1 MMHCDRNILIWLTT
15 SAIIASSVSFLRG
28 FVSKTTDINQ
38 QLSYPLENIEKVSIE
53 TRKIFKLTN
62 EKEFKLKE
70 DAVYRKQVFMANYR
84 PVKNSAGVNCTK
96 IIYNDKRE
104 ISNAQN
110 IMTKPVSVK
119 SKLTPDFYSNITKN
133 CDLFR
138 DSRGYIEHPLSKA
151 EFEFPVA
158 FSLLVY
164 RDIEQVERLL
174 RSIYRPHNFYC
185 IHIDSKTDI
194 TEREAFQKIAD
205 CLHNVFIAVKS
216 VDVRWG
222 DFTILEAELVCM
234 KTLWVYKQWNYYI
247 NLAGQEFP
255 LKTNREIVA
264 ILKSL
269 EGANVV
275 DGSME
280 KAKKVYS
287 ERWKMAKW
295 PPPHKIQLVKG
306 SMYIAVNRHFVDFCL
321 HDPRSHKFLTWLRI
335 TENPDETFF
344 ASLNN
349 NPHLRIIGS
358 FLGEAEEY
366 PLKPFF
372 LRHVIWKFP
381 GGISCSG
388 KFVREVCILGVEDLG
403 RAYNS
408 IELFA
413 NKFHLDFEHIALDCL
428 EELLYERTWKEYI
441 EDIPIDMSYYKH
453 LHYAKMQLKP

>member
-1 MMHCDRNILIWLTT
+1 MDRYHNIYIGLTT
-15 SAIIASSVSFLRG
+15 LTMVVSFLYY
-28 FVSKTTDINQ
+28 FVSKTTNINQ
-38 QLSYPLENIEKVSIE
+38 QLNYPLENIEKHPIA
-53 TRKIFKLTN
+53 TRKTFKLTN

-84 PVKNSAGVNCTK
+84 PIKNSAGINCTK
-96 IIYNDKRE
+96 IIIYNDKHE

-110 IMTKPVSVK
+110 IMTKSVSVK
-119 SKLTPDFYSNITKN
+119 SKLTPDFYLNITNK

-138 DSRGYIEHPLSKA
+138 DSRGYIEHPLSKT

-158 FSLLVY
+158 FSILVY
-164 RDIEQVERLL
+164 KDIEQVERLL

-185 IHIDSKTDI
+185 IHIDSKVDKS
-194 TEREAFQKIAD
+194 ERKAVEKIAD
-205 CLHNVFIAVKS
+205 CLHNVFIAGQS
-216 VDVRWG
+216 VDVKWG
-222 DFTILEAELVCM
+222 DFTLLEAELACM
-234 KTLWVYKQWNYYI
+234 KTLWAYKQWKYYI

-275 DGSME
+275 DGSLSR
-280 KAKKVYS
+280 ARKVYPK
-287 ERWKMAKW
+287 RWRMAKW
-295 PPPHKIQLVKG
+295 PPPHKIQIVKG
-306 SMYIAVNRHFVDFCL
+306 SMHIAVNRHFVDFCL
-321 HDPRSHKFLTWLRI
+321 HDPRSHKFLTWLRP
-335 TENPDETFF
+335 TEIPDETFF
-344 ASLNN
+344 PSLNH
-349 NPHLRIIGS
+349 NPHLRIKGS
-358 FLGEAEEY
+358 FLGEAEQY

-372 LRHVIWKFP
+372 LRHVIWQFR
-381 GGISCSG
+381 GGRSCSG
-388 KFVREVCILGVEDLG
+388 KFVREVCILGVGDLH

-413 NKFHLDFEHIALDCL
+413 NKFYLDFEHIALDCL

-441 EDIPIDMSYYKH
+441 EDIPIDTSYYKH